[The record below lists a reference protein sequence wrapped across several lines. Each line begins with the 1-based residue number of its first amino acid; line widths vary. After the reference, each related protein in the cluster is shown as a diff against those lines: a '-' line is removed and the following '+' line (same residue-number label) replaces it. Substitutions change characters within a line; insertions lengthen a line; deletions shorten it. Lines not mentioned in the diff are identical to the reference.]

1 MKSVKTLAQA
11 TKLAAMQGATLDV
24 GGRLINAQGAR
35 LSLVRPQQADTP
47 ASEPIAPP
55 AAPAAEA
62 QLAQIVR
69 EQSQVLAALVD
80 RLQTPALP
88 SPPAPQPRMR
98 PVSFTVVRD
107 AESRPIALMPI
118 YGVGA
123 ATKPAALDPVRGD
136 DGYITEILPRY

>member
-24 GGRLINAQGAR
+24 GGRLINAQGAK
-35 LSLVRPQQADTP
+35 LSVVRPAPKP
-47 ASEPIAPP
+47 AQPEPPAEPVAPP
-55 AAPAAEA
+55 APAAGD

-88 SPPAPQPRMR
+88 SQPAPQPRMR

-107 AESRPIALMPI
+107 
-118 YGVGA
+118 
-123 ATKPAALDPVRGD
+123 D

>member
-24 GGRLINAQGAR
+24 GGRLINAQGAK
-35 LSLVRPQQADTP
+35 LSVVRPAPKP
-47 ASEPIAPP
+47 AQPEAPAEPVAPP
-55 AAPAAEA
+55 AAPAAEDH
-62 QLAQIVR
+62 LAQIVR

-107 AESRPIALMPI
+107 
-118 YGVGA
+118 
-123 ATKPAALDPVRGD
+123 D
-136 DGYITEILPRY
+136 DGFIKEILPRY